1 MRNFIAAVT
10 ILLLIIIFTVF
21 NSVYICSVCDDI
33 TNLIDEGK
41 INEAKNLWNE
51 KCGYI
56 SIFVRDAEI
65 DVAMA
70 ESENLN
76 SETPIEDGEA
86 VLKFR
91 EAVAEIKDSE
101 NPTFKNIF

>member
-1 MRNFIAAVT
+1 MGNFITALT
-10 ILLLIIIFTVF
+10 ILLLIIIFTVI

-33 TNLIDEGK
+33 TSLIDEGK

-51 KCGYI
+51 KSGYI

-65 DVAMA
+65 DVTMGEA
-70 ESENLN
+70 ENLN

-86 VLKFR
+86 VLRFR
-91 EAVAEIKDSE
+91 EAILEIKDSE